1 MAGND
6 SKYVYQTEANFVK
19 KEEPTYD
26 TSRKISKTDYDKIL
40 EASVKSNKSDREI
53 ADILK
58 MRNFSDNDIDVILAE
73 RKKKRTPELTESE
86 LLAEAS
92 RLDSSITKKFPK
104 EKIDLINYSSFNDY
118 KNIKAPDL
126 EISSPN
132 DLFDHLI
139 DNDEDYQNEVKAYD
153 EALTTTDEDIAKE
166 LGVLD
171 DFESWKETKRKNE
184 VKDKSTLLTIANP
197 KRYSPSKNASAAY
210 KAVQEEKKRRGMP
223 EQLDTDDPEA
233 RKEKIRAKYYEK
245 YGREYNDIF
254 KTNLMQNLPENLR
267 NDEEFL
273 KDVENTM
280 HWGDVSVDLTGDGK
294 IYNKNILDSSINV
307 AAVSFAEMAVSGLAL
322 IAGAL
327 ETTVMATEELEKG
340 LDGLGDRI
348 DKRLQYS
355 GDDDIFAVSNKL
367 KEVRD
372 GLEYYRSKE
381 GQRVMG
387 DVDLG
392 EALTGRNQTIN
403 ENPLVLVNESLTLL
417 AKSAPYMVGAGYFQG
432 ASRAAGLTISGSKSL
447 AAMTTST
454 VGMGALSGSSYY
466 MSVMGQDWFS
476 EMSPAQRVTL
486 ATVNGLAEGL
496 GESVSAHIFNRMI
509 TPALKGISGEAAKK
523 TFGEF
528 IKATAYSY
536 GTSVSE
542 EAAAEAATALV
553 QTKYELEAQ
562 GKQATWERLKEPLME
577 AVDSAVLMTG
587 GMQTVTTA
595 VRAPFEVQNLH
606 IAGKLGLGMDKL
618 RSRAV
623 IKQLSEEY
631 QNAADKK
638 TKGIIG
644 AQLAKA
650 LAKEGM
656 RNKQNAEFFERIR
669 QESPEDHA
677 KLMQIADTFQSK
689 VDQWN
694 SMPEGAA
701 KSELGAEIKADFQEK
716 LAIEEKYKGLQSVQS
731 ASNMS
736 AEAISIAQKIKQ
748 GESLTMEEESF
759 YAENQA
765 EVEQAVSD
773 AGGKELYVPFEMEKG
788 KLQPTIEYD
797 GKEGFLADL
806 INHFETIGEQVF
818 EGFKTTKDA
827 AIKGLQSIENAV
839 KAIKAVRPDAKVFVH
854 TSAQAFKD
862 ATGLDKLTRGYFMK
876 GNEIHFLAPAMVSTT
891 GYHEA
896 THGAFGE
903 VLGNKSFDALFG
915 EIAKMVKQSG
925 IEGVA
930 VGSAIQRFIAGYEAG
945 NRSEEGVTEFI
956 AMLAAGKFDIQIEK
970 GILRKIA
977 EVIGNALGFEVPI
990 PSRTQGVQIMK
1001 DIAASMRE
1009 GEPIDPN
1016 DIERLRKRKDKG
1028 QKTGDKAQAAGVD
1041 VNNLEE
1047 GDPIYDYLKGLD
1059 IVPEDLEWMGGG
1071 HFGEAYSDGDGTI
1084 VKFTL
1089 SNNELE
1095 TAQEILAATGGK
1107 KKLIDLAFAEIEDA
1121 VEIDGNKIIIMEE
1134 LDTDGAEELFEE
1146 LDSMAQEAGVP
1157 LSEFW
1162 IDTDEVTEVDGDLI
1176 KGLDHL
1182 DDIFRAYRALGI
1194 WAADVKGDNLG
1205 FDKDGKLKAFDIQ
1218 ERGKSQIIGENG
1230 NLRPEV
1236 AGRLEQAKQFYDM
1249 IKEGRSKE
1257 ETERILQESF
1267 GWTVG
1272 ADGKWRY
1279 EIEYPK
1285 IKARIEAG
1293 TNIKGAKLSDII
1305 DTELFEVYPES
1316 KDIVIDINVAEDGTG
1331 RAEAWYSP
1339 SQNTIEIQVKTPSAV
1354 RTYLV
1359 HELQHW
1365 VQHREMMATGG
1376 SFQTFFGGTQEAQK
1390 LYEQIIEPL
1399 KPFMKARDMA
1409 RYLDWFAEGAEM
1421 SGFGGNYNDM
1431 VNMSPEQIVEASDDI
1446 LDEEQAEE
1454 LIEFLSNLD
1463 EDILNGMTENIE
1475 ENGWWEYKGHEYMA
1489 NAASDYWGEVV
1500 RKSDSAN
1507 GYQLYQ
1513 RLAGEVESRNAETR
1527 SYYSVE
1533 QLRQKPL
1540 STTEDVARE
1549 DQILV
1554 YPQIDITKQNF
1565 EDGSVAAQADE
1576 SFISPEVGKAQVI
1589 TGDAPTFS
1597 LQEAL
1602 KQTEGRVL
1610 VITSDNT
1617 GIGEVDGKDVMG
1629 GIGYSFIEEN
1639 LRDGVGFA
1647 SVSQESVTKI
1657 KNMVQS
1663 IGNGKDVTVLIM
1675 QQAPDGML
1683 GNFYAADY
1691 LAEAIT
1697 ETFKDDRKQAASEIK
1712 ERLMSLT
1719 PIKNS
1724 GELDLVEKFIDGIAN
1739 GSKSEAVAE
1748 VVDKMS
1754 FPLRKAIVKSL
1765 LPKGYGKVKGV
1776 ERINPNARVAVSLSK
1791 RMAEAGFSQVDFW
1804 RKYSSPE
1811 TRTDEYIEGALN
1823 GDWGYTYSGFVTNP
1837 SLDWG
1842 ESFQQNSGIAHPQF
1856 NAKLPSK
1863 QTFKLDGGYQVDEA
1877 FKNLLTFGYN
1887 QDKGMYT
1894 VPPFGL
1900 KQSTSQSIFAGSF
1913 QESTQEAVLDL
1924 VALPDTDPF
1933 NQYHKLSSTPEG
1945 KAQIIG
1951 ELGAMAGGRLE
1962 ENLNLAREMEEAGK
1976 GREAIFFATGW
1987 YRGMDNLWRSEINY
2001 GFVKGST
2008 LNILSDMYGENAS
2021 LNPMLE
2027 LVTEKVKGKTKTI
2040 GIKMKLEDFL
2050 ENKALYR
2057 MYPSLREYSFIIEKF
2072 SNPLLQGE
2080 HNSYSKEISV
2090 SWDNFFE
2097 KTELGIK
2104 PIRKKKGTFGG
2115 DFTELMNTVYH
2126 EVQHAIQHIEQFD
2139 EGYNTGR
2146 ISEDAR
2152 YSGTRSRKSA
2162 EAQLKVANNLTEK
2175 ILEIERNGDFISSLK
2190 ELWSIV
2196 TNEDFENVDWALND
2210 LYDFNMSSLSE
2221 FIESRGD
2228 IVDAVRNS
2236 EGVAWLTSR
2245 APYGGSLRRAVSDAN
2260 TESRDQVNTEVLEE
2274 LRSKMKDFA
2283 ERNKDFISL
2292 LYAVE
2297 AMQKDKTMK
2306 GTKWLLETLNAD
2318 SLNYFKE
2325 VARNVAHGAALNVKR
2340 FTEKMTGGRA
2350 SDYEVYQGKLG
2361 EAEARF
2367 VGQRGTQK
2375 IKNRTPAF
2383 HELYP
2388 DVSRD
2393 EIWMS
2398 PPAYAFKRLAK
2409 VEAKRKAIE
2418 RANKAL
2424 DNLSLDPMERADM
2437 EAENQKS
2444 IDKVSE
2450 EIKILLNKMN
2460 DKSQKG
2466 KAQLIEGTQ
2475 EYDLFKKE
2483 FQEELIRN
2491 GVENFA
2497 EMQGGAYR
2505 LFEHLRFKFADK
2517 YQPLQNLQKS
2527 IEKAQGRVLSSD
2539 ANFRR
2544 AEALMHG
2551 KAAEDARQFEEQ
2563 KLKPLMDKMIEY
2575 GITNEQISE
2584 YLYALHARERNEFVK
2599 NTIDPANESGSGMT
2613 NEVAD
2618 AIIKKYEGDKAR
2630 MDELADM
2637 VYEIT
2642 EASRKMMLDFGLIN
2656 KAQYD
2661 SFGMFENY
2669 VPLVGTAV
2677 TPTSDLF
2684 DFTDTRSSQDM
2695 SRGGGIAIF
2704 GKEYRQVSGRFSEAQ
2719 SPLETV
2725 ISNHLRTISRG
2736 RKNEVLQVLLEMV
2749 QQNKDAKAWEVFTE
2763 ENPDMRV
2770 RVASRGEAIFIE
2782 EATGEEYEYELRRRM
2797 AGVAMAGNNDYVPVK
2812 VKGKTFYIKFNDKR
2826 ITRTL
2831 NDGGVAKTNMLVK
2844 ALSKAS
2850 RHFTRVFT
2858 SWNPEFIFANFTRDI
2873 QTAMYNQMAE
2883 QDMELSNI
2891 SGQDFVLESLRNVP
2905 NAIKGVFQYEK
2916 GNREGMDSETKAFYE
2931 EYLQSGAKT
2940 DWFLLKSAEEI
2951 EKEMLKYIE
2960 KTKPITDEASLRDKA
2975 RAVGV
2980 KGTASLAE
2988 VAKFVDVANTSIENG
3003 IRFGA
3008 YIAARKNGVPADQAA
3023 EFVKELTI
3031 NFNRSGELGAVA
3043 NSLYLFFNASV
3054 QGSTRLL
3061 RSVVKSKK
3069 AQKVAGGMMAF
3080 SALLTMMNIAVGG
3093 EDEDGIPMYNKIPE
3107 YERERFLIIMYGSE
3121 RGNYFKIPLPYGVSM
3136 FFNMGTALSETAFG
3150 VSTPAESASFLLN
3163 GIVGSFSPISLSKS
3177 SDLGG
3182 SLLKSATPTV
3192 LKPIVELQLN
3202 ENFFGSP
3209 IYKKDFYYSA
3219 DTPDSQRPTKHAAE
3233 WAKTM
3238 AVFLNK
3244 ATGGSD
3250 YEKGMVD
3257 LSPDTIEYL
3266 FTFLSGGTG
3275 KFINRTMDTG
3285 QKLYKGKAGDIEF
3298 NDVPLARQF
3307 LGTVRESEAAGRYY
3321 ETRREILKQKNKAI
3335 GALKS
3340 GEPMTA
3346 EMKQLN
3352 RLLNLDK
3359 QVQSKVKKLAEAE
3372 KRAERIE
3379 DPVKRQE
3386 LLDKLH
3392 DKKIAIYQQFNGY
3405 YYKMKQK

>member
-1 MAGND
+1 MTGND
-6 SKYVYQTEANFVK
+6 SKYVYQTEAKFVK

-126 EISSPN
+126 EVSSPN

-139 DNDEDYQNEVKAYD
+139 DNDEEYQNEVKAYD
-153 EALTTTDEDIAKE
+153 EALTNTDEAIAEE

-245 YGREYNDIF
+245 YGKEYNDIF

-322 IAGAL
+322 ISGAL
-327 ETTVMATEELEKG
+327 ETTVMATEELGKG
-340 LDGLGDRI
+340 LDGLGERI

-355 GDDDIFAVSNKL
+355 GDDDLFDVSNKL

-454 VGMGALSGSSYY
+454 LGMGALSGSSYY

-528 IKATAYSY
+528 VKATAYSY

-587 GMQTVTTA
+587 GMQTATTA

-631 QNAADKK
+631 QNAADNK

-689 VDQWN
+689 VDEWN
-694 SMPEGAA
+694 SMPEGVA
-701 KSELGAEIKADFQEK
+701 KSALGAEIKADFQEK
-716 LAIEEKYKGLQSVQS
+716 LAVEEKYKGLQSVQS

-773 AGGKELYVPFEMEKG
+773 AGGKELYVPFEMEKE

-827 AIKGLQSIENAV
+827 AIKGLQSIEGAV
-839 KAIKAVRPDAKVFVH
+839 KAIKAVRPDTKVFVH

-862 ATGLDKLTRGYFMK
+862 ATGLNKLTRGYFMK

-977 EVIGNALGFEVPI
+977 EVIGNTLGFEVPI

-1016 DIERLRKRKDKG
+1016 DIEKLRKKKDKG
-1028 QKTGDKAQAAGVD
+1028 QETDDKAQ
-1041 VNNLEE
+1041 
-1047 GDPIYDYLKGLD
+1047 I
-1059 IVPEDLEWMGGG
+1059 
-1071 HFGEAYSDGDGTI
+1071 
-1084 VKFTL
+1084 
-1089 SNNELE
+1089 
-1095 TAQEILAATGGK
+1095 
-1107 KKLIDLAFAEIEDA
+1107 IDE
-1121 VEIDGNKIIIMEE
+1121 
-1134 LDTDGAEELFEE
+1134 
-1146 LDSMAQEAGVP
+1146 
-1157 LSEFW
+1157 SEN
-1162 IDTDEVTEVDGDLI
+1162 V
-1176 KGLDHL
+1176 
-1182 DDIFRAYRALGI
+1182 
-1194 WAADVKGDNLG
+1194 
-1205 FDKDGKLKAFDIQ
+1205 
-1218 ERGKSQIIGENG
+1218 
-1230 NLRPEV
+1230 RPE
-1236 AGRLEQAKQFYDM
+1236 
-1249 IKEGRSKE
+1249 I
-1257 ETERILQESF
+1257 
-1267 GWTVG
+1267 
-1272 ADGKWRY
+1272 
-1279 EIEYPK
+1279 
-1285 IKARIEAG
+1285 
-1293 TNIKGAKLSDII
+1293 
-1305 DTELFEVYPES
+1305 
-1316 KDIVIDINVAEDGTG
+1316 
-1331 RAEAWYSP
+1331 
-1339 SQNTIEIQVKTPSAV
+1339 
-1354 RTYLV
+1354 
-1359 HELQHW
+1359 
-1365 VQHREMMATGG
+1365 
-1376 SFQTFFGGTQEAQK
+1376 
-1390 LYEQIIEPL
+1390 
-1399 KPFMKARDMA
+1399 
-1409 RYLDWFAEGAEM
+1409 
-1421 SGFGGNYNDM
+1421 
-1431 VNMSPEQIVEASDDI
+1431 
-1446 LDEEQAEE
+1446 
-1454 LIEFLSNLD
+1454 
-1463 EDILNGMTENIE
+1463 
-1475 ENGWWEYKGHEYMA
+1475 
-1489 NAASDYWGEVV
+1489 
-1500 RKSDSAN
+1500 
-1507 GYQLYQ
+1507 
-1513 RLAGEVESRNAETR
+1513 
-1527 SYYSVE
+1527 
-1533 QLRQKPL
+1533 
-1540 STTEDVARE
+1540 
-1549 DQILV
+1549 
-1554 YPQIDITKQNF
+1554 F
-1565 EDGSVAAQADE
+1565 EDGSAVAQADE
-1576 SFISPEVGKAQVI
+1576 SLINPEAGKAQVI

-1602 KQTEGRVL
+1602 KKTEGRVI

-1647 SVSQESVTKI
+1647 SVNKESVGKV
-1657 KNMVQS
+1657 KNMVQKV
-1663 IGNGKDVTVLIM
+1663 GNGQDVTVLIM
-1675 QQAPDGML
+1675 QQKPESML

-1691 LAEAIT
+1691 LAEAISKSI
-1697 ETFKDDRKQAASEIK
+1697 EGNRKKVAQEMASY
-1712 ERLMSLT
+1712 LLGLT
-1719 PIKNS
+1719 PISRPTKTLLDQNGKKI
-1724 GELDLVEKFIDGIAN
+1724 GEVLDKERQAENKRLVKEFAKGIVDE
-1739 GSKSEAVAE
+1739 STKTEAIAE
-1748 VVDKMS
+1748 ILDKMS
-1754 FPLRKAIVKSL
+1754 FSLRNKIVSSL
-1765 LPKGYGKVKGV
+1765 LPKGYGLDASAFGKGV
-1776 ERINPNARVAVSLSK
+1776 IGIKKPASK
-1791 RMAEAGFSQVDFW
+1791 TTSISKSMAENGFSQVDFW
-1804 RKYSSPE
+1804 KKYSSPE
-1811 TRTDEYIEGALN
+1811 TNTDEYIASALN
-1823 GDWGYTYSGFVTNP
+1823 GDWGYIYSGFITNP
-1837 SLDWG
+1837 NLDWG
-1842 ESFQQNSGIAHPQF
+1842 EDFQKNKGVTHPQF

-1863 QTFKLDGGYQVDEA
+1863 ETFKLDGGYQADNA
-1877 FKNLLTFGYN
+1877 LKDLLTYGYN
-1887 QDKGMYT
+1887 KKKKKYT
-1894 VPPFGL
+1894 KPPAGL
-1900 KQSTSQSIFAGSF
+1900 RQTTSQSIFAGSF
-1913 QESTQEAVLDL
+1913 QKSTQEAVLDL
-1924 VALPDTDPF
+1924 VSLPEKDPF

-1962 ENLNLAREMEEAGK
+1962 ENLNLARGMEEAGK
-1976 GREAIFFATGW
+1976 SKEAIFFATGW
-1987 YRGMDNLWRSEINY
+1987 YRGMDNLWRSEIDY
-2001 GFVKGST
+2001 GFIKGSVLKQIEDGSIDLSGSYNTT
-2008 LNILSDMYGENAS
+2008 LGEIFDAR
-2021 LNPMLE
+2021 
-2027 LVTEKVKGKTKTI
+2027 
-2040 GIKMKLEDFL
+2040 
-2050 ENKALYR
+2050 ALYR
-2057 MYPSLREYSFIIEKF
+2057 IYPSLREYNFSIEPISGTTLGLHYPSLRKIVISKNAYF
-2072 SNPLLQGE
+2072 EKSDKGGYRIKRGKSKPSESGKT
-2080 HNSYSKEISV
+2080 SYSK
-2090 SWDNFFE
+2090 
-2097 KTELGIK
+2097 
-2104 PIRKKKGTFGG
+2104 
-2115 DFTELMNTVYH
+2115 DFYGFMNTIYH
-2126 EVQHAIQHIEQFD
+2126 EIQHAVQSIEGFSDGYDQTRISSDASKSKKRTAKTAMAQLKAVNFITDKLLKGKDFDFQRVVNELRDIIGVTRSEKEFETAYSSTGANPKQVVSFAQSTGDIVEAVKQNEGAFTFLTADSFIEQKENEELYD
-2139 EGYNTGR
+2139 T
-2146 ISEDAR
+2146 ILM
-2152 YSGTRSRKSA
+2152 GTRSWAASSMTEENKATMEEFRANLLKWYNKNKAEFDLMVDMFAFDEKFNPRNYLTGLKQYGSETFRKA
-2162 EAQLKVANNLTEK
+2162 
-2175 ILEIERNGDFISSLK
+2175 I
-2190 ELWSIV
+2190 
-2196 TNEDFENVDWALND
+2196 
-2210 LYDFNMSSLSE
+2210 
-2221 FIESRGD
+2221 
-2228 IVDAVRNS
+2228 
-2236 EGVAWLTSR
+2236 
-2245 APYGGSLRRAVSDAN
+2245 
-2260 TESRDQVNTEVLEE
+2260 
-2274 LRSKMKDFA
+2274 
-2283 ERNKDFISL
+2283 
-2292 LYAVE
+2292 
-2297 AMQKDKTMK
+2297 
-2306 GTKWLLETLNAD
+2306 ETLG
-2318 SLNYFKE
+2318 KIGQ
-2325 VARNVAHGAALNVKR
+2325 GAAVNVSR
-2340 FTEKMTGGRA
+2340 FTEK
-2350 SDYEVYQGKLG
+2350 DYGSFKVKRPAFDIYRENLG
-2361 EAEARF
+2361 ESEARL
-2367 VGQRGTQK
+2367 VGNRGITK
-2375 IKNRTPAF
+2375 VKNRAPLF
-2383 HELYP
+2383 SELYP
-2388 DVSRD
+2388 DVS
-2393 EIWMS
+2393 
-2398 PPAYAFKRLAK
+2398 
-2409 VEAKRKAIE
+2409 
-2418 RANKAL
+2418 
-2424 DNLSLDPMERADM
+2424 
-2437 EAENQKS
+2437 
-2444 IDKVSE
+2444 SE
-2450 EIKILLNKMN
+2450 EIWTPPPAKIIDAVKKQNERLAELSKAEKKLDEELMSQMDRDDKEREIEEERSKVRRAIDVLYKKM
-2460 DKSQKG
+2460 DEQLDVAPLPAAVAKKRKKD

-2491 GVENFA
+2491 GVENFV

-2575 GITNEQISE
+2575 GVTNEQISE

-2599 NTIDPANESGSGMT
+2599 NTVDPANEAGSGMT

-2630 MDELADM
+2630 IDELADM

-2770 RVASRGEAIFIE
+2770 RVASRGESVFIE

-2960 KTKPITDEASLRDKA
+2960 KTKPITDEASLREKA

-3392 DKKIAIYQQFNGY
+3392 DKKIAIYQQFNGH

>member
-1 MAGND
+1 MTGND
-6 SKYVYQTEANFVK
+6 SKYVYQTDAKFVK

-26 TSRKISKTDYDKIL
+26 NKRKISKTDYDKIL

-58 MRNFSDNDIDVILAE
+58 MRNFSDNDIDAILGE

-126 EISSPN
+126 DVSSPN
-132 DLFDHLI
+132 DLFEHLI

-153 EALTTTDEDIAKE
+153 EALANTDEAIAEE

-171 DFESWKETKRKNE
+171 DFESWKATKIKNE
-184 VKDKSTLLTIANP
+184 VKDKSTLLTLSNP
-197 KRYSPSKNASAAY
+197 KRYKPSENASAAY
-210 KAVQEEKKRRGMP
+210 RAVQEEKKRRGMP

-267 NDEEFL
+267 DDKEFL

-280 HWGDVSVDLTGDGK
+280 HYGDLSIDLTGDGK
-294 IYNKNILDSSINV
+294 IYNRNILFSNFLVGATSI
-307 AAVSFAEMAVSGLAL
+307 AEMAVSGLAA
-322 IAGAL
+322 IAGGM
-327 ETTVMATEELEKG
+327 ETAVMATEELEKG
-340 LDGLGDRI
+340 LDGLGERI

-355 GDDDIFAVSNKL
+355 GDDDVFELSNKL
-367 KEVRD
+367 KDVRAVLD
-372 GLEYYRSKE
+372 YYKSKE
-381 GQRVMG
+381 GKRVLG

-392 EALTGRNQTIN
+392 AALTGRDQTVK
-403 ENPLVLVNESLTLL
+403 ENPLVLVNESLNLL
-417 AKSAPYMVGAGYFQG
+417 AKSTPYMVGAGYLQG
-432 ASRAAGLTISGSKSL
+432 ASRAAGLTISGSKTL

-466 MSVMGQDWFS
+466 MSTMGQDWFN
-476 EMSPAQRVTL
+476 EMSPAQRITL

-496 GESVSAHIFNRMI
+496 GESISASIFNKMI
-509 TPALKGISGEAAKK
+509 TPALKGVSGEAAKK

-528 IKATAYSY
+528 IQAAAYS
-536 GTSVSE
+536 GGLSISE
-542 EAAAEAATALV
+542 EVIAEGATALV

-562 GKQATWERLKEPLME
+562 GKQLTWERLKEPLME

-587 GMQTVTTA
+587 AMQTATTA
-595 VRAPFEVQNLH
+595 VRAPFEVENLH

-618 RSRAV
+618 RSRAI

-631 QNAADKK
+631 ENAADQK

-650 LAKEGM
+650 LMKEGA

-669 QESPEDHA
+669 KESPEDHA
-677 KLMQIADTFQSK
+677 ALMRIADTFQNK
-689 VDQWN
+689 VDEWN
-694 SMPEGAA
+694 SMPESAA
-701 KSELGAEIKADFQEK
+701 KSALGAEIKAEFQEK

-736 AEAISIAQKIKQ
+736 TEAISIAQKIKQ
-748 GESLTMEEESF
+748 GEELTMEEESF

-788 KLQPTIEYD
+788 ELQPTIEYE

-818 EGFKTTKDA
+818 EGFKTTREA

-839 KAIKAVRPDAKVFVH
+839 KAIKTVRPDAKVFVH

-896 THGAFGE
+896 THSAFGE
-903 VLGNKSFDALFG
+903 VLGNKSYDALFG
-915 EIAKMVKQSG
+915 EIAKMVKKSG

-930 VGSAIQRFIAGYEAG
+930 VGSAIQRFIAGYDSG

-956 AMLAAGKFDIQIEK
+956 AMLAAGKFDVQIEK

-977 EVIGNALGFEVPI
+977 EVIGNALGFEVSI

-1009 GEPIDPN
+1009 GSPIDPN
-1016 DIERLRKRKDKG
+1016 DIERLRKRKDEG
-1028 QKTGDKAQAAGVD
+1028 QETGDKAQG
-1041 VNNLEE
+1041 
-1047 GDPIYDYLKGLD
+1047 
-1059 IVPEDLEWMGGG
+1059 M
-1071 HFGEAYSDGDGTI
+1071 EAM
-1084 VKFTL
+1084 
-1089 SNNELE
+1089 E
-1095 TAQEILAATGGK
+1095 
-1107 KKLIDLAFAEIEDA
+1107 
-1121 VEIDGNKIIIMEE
+1121 DGNAISS
-1134 LDTDGAEELFEE
+1134 L
-1146 LDSMAQEAGVP
+1146 
-1157 LSEFW
+1157 
-1162 IDTDEVTEVDGDLI
+1162 
-1176 KGLDHL
+1176 
-1182 DDIFRAYRALGI
+1182 
-1194 WAADVKGDNLG
+1194 
-1205 FDKDGKLKAFDIQ
+1205 
-1218 ERGKSQIIGENG
+1218 
-1230 NLRPEV
+1230 
-1236 AGRLEQAKQFYDM
+1236 
-1249 IKEGRSKE
+1249 SKE
-1257 ETERILQESF
+1257 DISS
-1267 GWTVG
+1267 
-1272 ADGKWRY
+1272 
-1279 EIEYPK
+1279 
-1285 IKARIEAG
+1285 EA
-1293 TNIKGAKLSDII
+1293 
-1305 DTELFEVYPES
+1305 
-1316 KDIVIDINVAEDGTG
+1316 
-1331 RAEAWYSP
+1331 
-1339 SQNTIEIQVKTPSAV
+1339 
-1354 RTYLV
+1354 
-1359 HELQHW
+1359 
-1365 VQHREMMATGG
+1365 
-1376 SFQTFFGGTQEAQK
+1376 
-1390 LYEQIIEPL
+1390 
-1399 KPFMKARDMA
+1399 
-1409 RYLDWFAEGAEM
+1409 
-1421 SGFGGNYNDM
+1421 
-1431 VNMSPEQIVEASDDI
+1431 
-1446 LDEEQAEE
+1446 
-1454 LIEFLSNLD
+1454 
-1463 EDILNGMTENIE
+1463 
-1475 ENGWWEYKGHEYMA
+1475 
-1489 NAASDYWGEVV
+1489 
-1500 RKSDSAN
+1500 
-1507 GYQLYQ
+1507 
-1513 RLAGEVESRNAETR
+1513 
-1527 SYYSVE
+1527 
-1533 QLRQKPL
+1533 
-1540 STTEDVARE
+1540 
-1549 DQILV
+1549 
-1554 YPQIDITKQNF
+1554 
-1565 EDGSVAAQADE
+1565 
-1576 SFISPEVGKAQVI
+1576 GKAQVI
-1589 TGDAPTFS
+1589 TVEAPSYS
-1597 LQEAL
+1597 LNEIFE
-1602 KQTEGRVL
+1602 KTEGRVL

-1617 GIGEVDGKDVMG
+1617 GIGNVDGQDVLG
-1629 GIGYSFIEEN
+1629 GIGYSFLEDN
-1639 LRDGVGFA
+1639 VRDGVGFA
-1647 SVSQESVTKI
+1647 SVSQTSVVRV
-1657 KNMVQS
+1657 KNMVEK
-1663 IGNGKDVTVLIM
+1663 IGKGQDVAILIM
-1675 QQAPDGML
+1675 QQAPDAML

-1691 LAEAIT
+1691 MSNALLKSFPENRAEIAEQLKSRLLSLA
-1697 ETFKDDRKQAASEIK
+1697 
-1712 ERLMSLT
+1712 

-1724 GELDLVEKFIDGIAN
+1724 KQVDLVEKFIDGIAN
-1739 GSKSEAVAE
+1739 EETKAEAVAE
-1748 VVDKMS
+1748 IVDSMN
-1754 FPLRKAIVKSL
+1754 FPLRKAVVSAI
-1765 LPKGYGKVKGV
+1765 LPKGFGMVNG
-1776 ERINPNARVAVSLSK
+1776 RNQINPNARVGDSISAK
-1791 RMAEAGFSQVDFW
+1791 IAENGFSQVDFW

-1811 TRTDEYIEGALN
+1811 TKTDEYINEALN
-1823 GDWGYTYSGFVTNP
+1823 GDWGYAYTGFITNS

-1842 ESFQQNSGIAHPQF
+1842 EQFQQRGVTHPQF
-1856 NAKLPSK
+1856 NAKLPS
-1863 QTFKLDGGYQVDEA
+1863 TENFKLDGGYQLEEQ
-1877 FKNLLTFGYN
+1877 FKNLLEYSSGN
-1887 QDKGMYT
+1887 K
-1894 VPPFGL
+1894 PPAGL
-1900 KQSTSQSIFAGSF
+1900 RKTTSQSIFAGSF
-1913 QESTQEAVLDL
+1913 QESTQDAVLDL
-1924 VALPDTDPF
+1924 VARPNTDPF

-1951 ELGAMAGGRLE
+1951 ELGAMAGGRIE

-1976 GREAIFFATGW
+1976 DREAIFFSTGW
-1987 YRGMDNLWRSEINY
+1987 YRGMDNLWRSEIDY
-2001 GFVKGST
+2001 GFIKGSLLREFENGTIDLKNGYETT
-2008 LNILSDMYGENAS
+2008 LEQFVEAR
-2021 LNPMLE
+2021 
-2027 LVTEKVKGKTKTI
+2027 
-2040 GIKMKLEDFL
+2040 
-2050 ENKALYR
+2050 ALYR
-2057 MYPSLREYSFIIEKF
+2057 MYPSLKDYTLSIEKIAGNTLGYHQP
-2072 SNPLLQGE
+2072 SQR
-2080 HNSYSKEISV
+2080 KIAISL
-2090 SWDNFFE
+2090 DDYFE
-2097 KTELGIK
+2097 KSPKGGYSVK
-2104 PIRKKKGTFGG
+2104 RAKKKSVLDKTGYTK
-2115 DFTELMNTVYH
+2115 DFYGLMNTVYH
-2126 EVQHAIQHIEQFD
+2126 EIQHAVQSIEGFS
-2139 EGYNTGR
+2139 EGYNQTR
-2146 ISEDAR
+2146 ISYDASKSKKR
-2152 YSGTRSRKSA
+2152 TAKSA
-2162 EAQLKVANNLTEK
+2162 MAQLKAVNFMTAK
-2175 ILEIERNGDFISSLK
+2175 ILKAKRDGVDLGEVVNQLRDITGLERSDIDIDIAYNSEVDIQKLIGFAESTGDILEAIRENKAGFEFLTTNTYGIDKSDLALFNVISKPYL
-2190 ELWSIV
+2190 EWSI
-2196 TNEDFENVDWALND
+2196 
-2210 LYDFNMSSLSE
+2210 SE
-2221 FIESRGD
+2221 TTFT
-2228 IVDAVRNS
+2228 A
-2236 EGVAWLTSR
+2236 
-2245 APYGGSLRRAVSDAN
+2245 
-2260 TESRDQVNTEVLEE
+2260 EE
-2274 LRSKMKDFA
+2274 
-2283 ERNKDFISL
+2283 
-2292 LYAVE
+2292 
-2297 AMQKDKTMK
+2297 
-2306 GTKWLLETLNAD
+2306 LETLEDFRKNLSKWYKKNKDAANLMVD
-2318 SLNYFKE
+2318 MYKFHEKHVPRNYMHGFKVYGKTTFDMAMSRLSE
-2325 VARNVAHGAALNVKR
+2325 IGQGAAMNVSR
-2340 FTEKMTGGRA
+2340 YTEKEDGIFGKRKPYA
-2350 SDYEVYQGKLG
+2350 FEVYRQNMG
-2361 EAEARF
+2361 EAEARL
-2367 VGQRGTQK
+2367 VGNRGITK
-2375 IKNRTPAF
+2375 VKNRAPLF
-2383 HELYP
+2383 SELHP
-2388 DVSRD
+2388 DVS
-2393 EIWMS
+2393 
-2398 PPAYAFKRLAK
+2398 
-2409 VEAKRKAIE
+2409 
-2418 RANKAL
+2418 
-2424 DNLSLDPMERADM
+2424 
-2437 EAENQKS
+2437 
-2444 IDKVSE
+2444 SE
-2450 EIKILLNKMN
+2450 EIWTPPPARILDAVKKQESKLSKIKEAEKKLDEELMAQDERDDREREFEEERGKVKKAIDILYKKME
-2460 DKSQKG
+2460 DQLDVSPLPAAAKKKRG

-2483 FQEELIRN
+2483 FQEEMVRQ
-2491 GVENFA
+2491 GVDSFVES
-2497 EMQGGAYR
+2497 QGGAYR

-2527 IEKAQGRVLSSD
+2527 IEKAQGRVLASD

-2551 KAAEDARQFEEQ
+2551 KAAEDARQFEEK

-2575 GITNEQISE
+2575 GVTNEQISE

-2599 NTIDPANESGSGMT
+2599 NTIDPANEAGSGMT

-2637 VYEIT
+2637 VYGIT
-2642 EASRKMMLDFGLIN
+2642 EESRKMMLDFGLIN

-2695 SRGGGIAIF
+2695 AKGGGIAIF

-2812 VKGKTFYIKFNDKR
+2812 VKGKTFYIKFKDKR

-2831 NDGGVAKTNMLVK
+2831 NDGGVAKTNMIVK

-2891 SGQDFVLESLRNVP
+2891 SGQDFVMESLKNVP

-2931 EYLQSGAKT
+2931 EYLQAGAKT
-2940 DWFLLKSAEEI
+2940 DWFLLKSAEEV

-2975 RAVGV
+2975 KAVGV

-2988 VAKFVDVANTSIENG
+2988 VAKFVDIANTSIENG

-3121 RGNYFKIPLPYGVSM
+3121 RGNYIKIPLPYGVSM

-3182 SLLKSATPTV
+3182 SILKSATPTV

-3238 AVFLNK
+3238 ATFLND
-3244 ATGGSD
+3244 ATGGSE

-3266 FTFLSGGTG
+3266 FKFVSGGTG
-3275 KFINRTMDTG
+3275 KFINRSVDTG
-3285 QKLYKGKAGDIEF
+3285 QKIFNGKAGDIEF

-3321 ETRREILKQKNKAI
+3321 ETRREILKEKNKAM

-3340 GEPMTA
+3340 GKPMTD
-3346 EMKQLN
+3346 EMKGLN
-3352 RLLNLDK
+3352 KLLLLDK

-3372 KRAERIE
+3372 KRAERIQ
-3379 DPVKRQE
+3379 DPEQRQAV
-3386 LLDKLH
+3386 LDKLH
-3392 DKKIAIYQQFNGY
+3392 DKKIAIYKQFNGY